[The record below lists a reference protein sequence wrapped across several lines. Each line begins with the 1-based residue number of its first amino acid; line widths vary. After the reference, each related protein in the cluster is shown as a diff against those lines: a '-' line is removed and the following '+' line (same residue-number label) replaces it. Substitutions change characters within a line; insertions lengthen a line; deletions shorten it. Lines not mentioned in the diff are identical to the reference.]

1 MSDYQGKRFKPSQI
15 PDPAKSRGA
24 AAGAGDHARAG
35 KGALGAGAA
44 GAHGAGAAGARG
56 GTHGAGAARE
66 AGAAGRV
73 GAHGAAPQHGAGD
86 AGARVGAHGV
96 ASQQAR
102 SPRPATPMTPQSHRR
117 QDTPAAY
124 RPSSYDAGSRKRA
137 GRKDKGR
144 HAEAATAAAHGAPA
158 EPKRRRRSVIP
169 ILLIIIGIG
178 LIVAAA
184 AIFINAQIGYKQAS
198 DSYQK
203 IEKQYVTDKDGSGV
217 PTIDF
222 NALAQTNPDIVGW
235 IYAPGTNI
243 NYPVVQTKDNKKYL
257 NTLFDGTAN
266 ASGAIFL
273 DCDDTAPGLVDQQ
286 TTIYGHH
293 MNDGSM
299 FNVISDTTDQSKFD
313 SIESVY
319 YITRDKTYRLKPL
332 ATKVV
337 EDSYSKARTP
347 NFSGDTSLSGYLDE
361 ILDGASAKA
370 GDAKERAASA
380 SKVVTLVT
388 CRSLSLSNTRA
399 IMVLTPEE

>member
-1 MSDYQGKRFKPSQI
+1 MSEYQGKRFKASRN
-15 PDPAKSRGA
+15 PDPAA
-24 AAGAGDHARAG
+24 P
-35 KGALGAGAA
+35 
-44 GAHGAGAAGARG
+44 HGA
-56 GTHGAGAARE
+56 T
-66 AGAAGRV
+66 GRDRADRASSSQQV
-73 GAHGAAPQHGAGD
+73 RTPRPVAPQS
-86 AGARVGAHGV
+86 R
-96 ASQQAR
+96 R
-102 SPRPATPMTPQSHRR
+102 HR
-117 QDTPAAY
+117 DTPAAY
-124 RPSSYDAGSRKRA
+124 RPSSYDAASRKR
-137 GRKDKGR
+137 GRKAR
-144 HAEAATAAAHGAPA
+144 RRASEPVQNAPV
-158 EPKRRRRSVIP
+158 EPKRRRRSVFP

-203 IEKQYVTDKDGSGV
+203 IEKQYVTEKDASGV

-222 NALAQTNPDIVGW
+222 AALAQTNPDIVGW

-299 FNVISDTTDQSKFD
+299 FNIISDTTDQSKFD
-313 SIESVY
+313 AIECVY
-319 YITRDKTYRLKPL
+319 YITRDATYKLKPL

-347 NFSGDTSLSGYLDE
+347 NFSGDASLTDYLGE

-370 GDAKERAASA
+370 SDAKDRVASA
-380 SKVVTLVT
+380 TKVVTLVT

-399 IMVLTPEE
+399 IMVLTPEQ

>member
-1 MSDYQGKRFKPSQI
+1 MSDYQGKRFKASQI
-15 PDPAKSRGA
+15 PDPAKPA
-24 AAGAGDHARAG
+24 APHPAGAGRASS
-35 KGALGAGAA
+35 
-44 GAHGAGAAGARG
+44 
-56 GTHGAGAARE
+56 
-66 AGAAGRV
+66 
-73 GAHGAAPQHGAGD
+73 PQQPRA
-86 AGARVGAHGV
+86 
-96 ASQQAR
+96 
-102 SPRPATPMTPQSHRR
+102 PRPVAPVTPQSRR
-117 QDTPAAY
+117 RHDTPAAY
-124 RPSSYDAGSRKRA
+124 RPSSYDVSSRKR
-137 GRKDKGR
+137 GRKAGSTG
-144 HAEAATAAAHGAPA
+144 TAAGASGSSHGAPSK
-158 EPKRRRRSVIP
+158 PKRRRSVIP

-203 IEKQYVTDKDGSGV
+203 IEKQYVKDKDASGV
-217 PTIDF
+217 PAIDF
-222 NALAQTNPDIVGW
+222 NALAQTNPDVVGW

-273 DCDDTAPGLVDQQ
+273 DCDDTAPGLADQQ

-313 SIESVY
+313 SIEVVY
-319 YITRDKTYRLKPL
+319 YITRDATYKLKPL

-347 NFSGDTSLSGYLDE
+347 NFSGDTSLSSYLNE
-361 ILDGASAKA
+361 VLDGASAKA
-370 GDAKERAASA
+370 SDAKDRAASA

>member
-1 MSDYQGKRFKPSQI
+1 MSDYQGKRFKASRI
-15 PDPAKSRGA
+15 PDPTAPRGA
-24 AAGAGDHARAG
+24 VAGSGTGEHARGGAGGRASFPQAGAGSQR
-35 KGALGAGAA
+35 GAGAVQPV
-44 GAHGAGAAGARG
+44 R
-56 GTHGAGAARE
+56 T
-66 AGAAGRV
+66 
-73 GAHGAAPQHGAGD
+73 
-86 AGARVGAHGV
+86 
-96 ASQQAR
+96 
-102 SPRPATPMTPQSHRR
+102 PRPVTPQSHHRH
-117 QDTPAAY
+117 DTPAAY
-124 RPSSYDAGSRKRA
+124 RPSSYDAGSRKRGRKA
-137 GRKDKGR
+137 GRAGSG
-144 HAEAATAAAHGAPA
+144 AAGSGAHGSPT

-203 IEKQYVTDKDGSGV
+203 IEKQYIKEKDSSGV

-273 DCDDTAPGLVDQQ
+273 DCDDTSPGLVDQQ

-313 SIESVY
+313 SIECVY
-319 YITRDKTYRLKPL
+319 YITRDATYKLKPL

-347 NFSGDTSLSGYLDE
+347 NFSGDTSLSSYLDE

-370 GDAKERAASA
+370 SDAKDRAASA

>member
-1 MSDYQGKRFKPSQI
+1 MSEYQGKRFRASQI
-15 PDPAKSRGA
+15 PDPAAPRTDAPRARSGKASA
-24 AAGAGDHARAG
+24 SQSARA
-35 KGALGAGAA
+35 
-44 GAHGAGAAGARG
+44 
-56 GTHGAGAARE
+56 
-66 AGAAGRV
+66 
-73 GAHGAAPQHGAGD
+73 
-86 AGARVGAHGV
+86 
-96 ASQQAR
+96 
-102 SPRPATPMTPQSHRR
+102 PRPVTPHTRRSH
-117 QDTPAAY
+117 DTPAAY
-124 RPSSYDAGSRKRA
+124 RPSSYDAAARKPSRKRR
-137 GRKDKGR
+137 G
-144 HAEAATAAAHGAPA
+144 AAAETGGHMASAP
-158 EPKRRRRSVIP
+158 RRRRSVIP
-169 ILLIIIGIG
+169 ILLIILGIG

-203 IEKQYVTDKDGSGV
+203 IEKQYVTEKDGSGV

-222 NALAQTNPDIVGW
+222 SALAQTNPDIVGW

-313 SIESVY
+313 AIECVY
-319 YITRDKTYRLKPL
+319 YITPDTTYKLKPL

-337 EDSYSKARTP
+337 EDSYSRARTP
-347 NFSGDTSLSGYLDE
+347 NFSGDTSLADYLNE
-361 ILDGASAKA
+361 ILDGAEAKA
-370 GDAKERAASA
+370 SDAKDRAAA
-380 SKVVTLVT
+380 AGKVVTLVT